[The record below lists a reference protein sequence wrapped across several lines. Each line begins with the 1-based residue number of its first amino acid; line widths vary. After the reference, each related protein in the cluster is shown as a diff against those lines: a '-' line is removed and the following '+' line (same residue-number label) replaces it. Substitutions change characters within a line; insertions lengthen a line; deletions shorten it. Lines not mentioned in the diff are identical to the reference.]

1 MLRPWMPQQEIAV
14 MDAIFAL
21 KRPKRVLEYG
31 AGGSTVRWSAFPSV
45 EEWVTVEHD
54 AEWLRKTAEEVDA
67 KVQFHFADSPDPRA
81 YVAWAPDSFV
91 PWGSQGPFDLIFV
104 DGIHRVACVKASTQF
119 LAPHGV
125 VIMHDVWQGD
135 RLGAFGT
142 YPHEAILGKPDRLH
156 NGFLVMWGEP

>member
-1 MLRPWMPQQEIAV
+1 MRPWMPQQEIAV

-31 AGGSTVRWSAFPSV
+31 AGGSTVRWAAFPSV
-45 EEWVTVEHD
+45 ERWVTVEHD
-54 AEWLRKTAEEVDA
+54 PEWAQRVCSACHVFHTGAAMLRVDGESAEG
-67 KVQFHFADSPDPRA
+67 
-81 YVAWAPDSFV
+81 YVMAPAHDD
-91 PWGSQGPFDLIFV
+91 PFDLIFV